1 MKSLKFLS
9 LFLLAV
15 LAFSVTGT
23 AQTYKEKK
31 VYVKS
36 TDSRIYHYTDSKW
49 NVFASQKQSTA
60 KTTDSTLTYI
70 DTITVASNESGIL
83 EVQVIGYNDSLS
95 IAVTGKKIV
104 RYKKVAGT
112 LTLGSIT
119 DVLATEVDTG
129 LQNTSVGGATW
140 TIVAASNQIYVR
152 IKGKVPYNIDWEC
165 LRSQQKKVP

>member
-9 LFLLAV
+9 VLLLAS
-15 LAFSVTGT
+15 LAFSFTGT

-31 VYVKS
+31 MYVKTS
-36 TDSRIYHYTDSKW
+36 DNRVHHYTNSQW
-49 NVFASQKQSTA
+49 NVVVSQKEST
-60 KTTDSTLTYI
+60 KHTTDSTFYYI
-70 DTITVASNESGIL
+70 DTITVAANESGIL

-95 IAVTGKKIV
+95 IAITGKKIV

-112 LTLGSIT
+112 LTLGTAT

-129 LQNTSVGGATW
+129 LQNSPSGGAAW

-152 IKGKVPYNIDWEC
+152 IKGKNTYNVYWES
-165 LRSQQKKVP
+165 LRTQQKKVP